1 MKDRD
6 EINEFLRSEIRMS
19 DMRTKAKEE
28 LLKAETVNTAEK
40 KVDVLLQREQTI
52 DQLQQLLE
60 EAIVE
65 KDRARTELG

>member
-1 MKDRD
+1 
-6 EINEFLRSEIRMS
+6 MS

-28 LLKAETVNTAEK
+28 LLKAETVNMAEK